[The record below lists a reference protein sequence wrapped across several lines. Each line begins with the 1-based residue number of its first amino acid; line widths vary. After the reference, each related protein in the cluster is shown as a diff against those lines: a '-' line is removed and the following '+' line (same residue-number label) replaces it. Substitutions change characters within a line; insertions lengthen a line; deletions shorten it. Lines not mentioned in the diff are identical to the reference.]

1 VQRFTWRCTYSQ
13 TFLQLMFTHSGS
25 LDDPTV
31 LLFFSLLI
39 LSSTPWPS
47 SKTPVIIRRLHTQ
60 NTHHTHKHK
69 SVTFS
74 LMSFSR
80 PRNTFFLLSYHQ
92 REIITKLL
100 VTIDETKKSI
110 LNVVRMNGAVLC
122 RESVWMLLRWERPGR
137 HPFVGKCQRHAQPG
151 IFTLI
156 AFVKVQTDAKSL

>member
-1 VQRFTWRCTYSQ
+1 MYIQPDLFAINVHAFRVSWRP
-13 TFLQLMFTHSGS
+13 
-25 LDDPTV
+25 DRIAV
-31 LLFFSLLI
+31 LLPPYFVFYPLTLI
-39 LSSTPWPS
+39 QNPSYYKKITHTKHTPY
-47 SKTPVIIRRLHTQ
+47 TQ
-60 NTHHTHKHK
+60 THK

-92 REIITKLL
+92 REIIITKLL

-137 HPFVGKCQRHAQPG
+137 HSFVRKCQRHAQPG